1 VADVTDDELEYIAV
15 GSDRYRAHL
24 IAQAV
29 RAEGIR
35 VELLTGD
42 DSGVDPFIALI
53 QNHRLLIRSADADRV
68 RAIVDRS

>member
-1 VADVTDDELEYIAV
+1 MSADLEYVKV
-15 GSDRYRAHL
+15 GADRYRAHL
-24 IAQAV
+24 IADAV

-53 QNHRLLIRSADADRV
+53 QNHRLLVRSDDVERV
-68 RAIVDRS
+68 REITARF